1 MRSPLLIAL
10 GLWWRNNERNYWAL
24 LALLPWSCLMALG
37 HLGQHTLVA
46 CAVQENISCLFW
58 GFKFLALRAFWSPWW
73 HTTTLSRGTSELE
86 LRIPPS
92 CESHSLMR
100 ISLPHASFLCFPL
113 RKELLEISRLPSPK
127 LLRFL
132 KLRPWLIDWHY
143 VSLRNY
149 FPRHNIQSS
158 NQSKSHSRSSSNCF
172 LYVPVPLFLECQFL
186 SWRSSSF

>member
-92 CESHSLMR
+92 CEFHSLMR
-100 ISLPHASFLCFPL
+100 VSSVSLSERSYSKFLGFP
-113 RKELLEISRLPSPK
+113 
-127 LLRFL
+127 
-132 KLRPWLIDWHY
+132 
-143 VSLRNY
+143 LRNY
-149 FPRHNIQSS
+149 FAFWNYVPDWLIDIMSLSEITSLATIFNRAI
-158 NQSKSHSRSSSNCF
+158 NQNPIPGLRLIAFFMFQF
-172 LYVPVPLFLECQFL
+172 LY
-186 SWRSSSF
+186 S